1 MAKRRR
7 RRRDGSEF
15 YAWRW
20 RLEADVDTAAAA
32 GGPVAVAIYAALRAW
47 AGTVPVLDGERAPSV
62 AELAERIGTSARHVR
77 RFLPA
82 LEQAGLLEILRPP
95 GRKPA
100 WLLPR
105 LAAEMRQAGE
115 LALSNPDPGQIRQG
129 LWEFLSG
136 EGGQKRPWG
145 TGSAVRPAHPESSR
159 DFRESRDERPPE
171 KVRAPR
177 WRPARRRAGPADLAY
192 LENRKRKLGEQRA
205 ALAPGI
211 DAEGGATREP
221 VSDPRRLDVEAALRT
236 LAPHAAGP
244 ERAAELALA
253 DQIEEESG
261 RLGPVELELLRE
273 AEGGA

>member
-20 RLEADVDTAAAA
+20 RLEADVDAAAAA

-77 RFLPA
+77 RFLSA

-95 GRKPA
+95 GRKPT

-115 LALSNPDPGQIRQG
+115 LGLGNPDPGQIRQG

-136 EGGQKRPWG
+136 GGGLNRPGG
-145 TGSAVRPAHPESSR
+145 TGLAVRPAHPQSSR
-159 DFRESRDERPPE
+159 DFREARDEKPPE
-171 KVRAPR
+171 KVRSRRGRA
-177 WRPARRRAGPADLAY
+177 ARRRDGPADLAY

-205 ALAPGI
+205 AMAEEI
-211 DAEGGATREP
+211 AAEGAATCEP
-221 VSDPRRLDVEAALRT
+221 GSTPRRREVEAALWA
-236 LAPHAAGP
+236 LAPPLAGSA
-244 ERAAELALA
+244 RTAELALA
-253 DQIEEESG
+253 DQLEEESG
-261 RLGPVELELLRE
+261 RLGPSELEVLRG

>member
-105 LAAEMRQAGE
+105 LAAEMQQAGE
-115 LALSNPDPGQIRQG
+115 LTLGEPDPGQIRQG
-129 LWEFLSG
+129 LGEFLSG
-136 EGGQKRPWG
+136 VGGQNRPGG
-145 TGSAVRPAHPESSR
+145 TDAAVRPAHPQSSR
-159 DFRESRDERPPE
+159 DFKETREERLSAKGRHRTRQRPPRVGPATDAYRE
-171 KVRAPR
+171 HNRAKNAR
-177 WRPARRRAGPADLAY
+177 WKEETAPARAAEEARRAAEESQRLRAEERATADRLEEECSQLGPGE
-192 LENRKRKLGEQRA
+192 LEFLRQ
-205 ALAPGI
+205 
-211 DAEGGATREP
+211 AEGGA
-221 VSDPRRLDVEAALRT
+221 
-236 LAPHAAGP
+236 
-244 ERAAELALA
+244 
-253 DQIEEESG
+253 
-261 RLGPVELELLRE
+261 
-273 AEGGA
+273 